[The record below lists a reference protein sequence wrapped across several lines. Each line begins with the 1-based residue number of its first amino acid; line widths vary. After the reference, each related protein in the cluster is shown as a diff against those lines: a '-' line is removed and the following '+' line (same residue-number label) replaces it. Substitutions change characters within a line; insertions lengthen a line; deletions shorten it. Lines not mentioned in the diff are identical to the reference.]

1 MKLISTELLAH
12 VAGGDAAV
20 TRPPGTNSWGEK
32 LPEFVDSACIHIE
45 IGPLNKSWCINS
57 NGTKTET
64 LCVGVNTGVKGVG
77 GGGGSICSSVT
88 TQLGASNSPFGRPLP
103 SDGGPPWMDRMERN
117 DSWGRDSF

>member
-1 MKLISTELLAH
+1 MKLISTELLAL

-32 LPEFVDSACIHIE
+32 LPELVDAVCTHIE

-64 LCVGVNTGVKGVG
+64 LCTGANKGVKGVG
-77 GGGGSICSSVT
+77 GAGVGVCSSVT
-88 TQLGASNSPFGRPLP
+88 TPLGASNSQF
-103 SDGGPPWMDRMERN
+103 GGPSSLVRQ
-117 DSWGRDSF
+117 DSF